1 LEEDIM
7 KKLVA
12 LILAIVMLTGVAC
25 GPKKDKA
32 GATTPGKDPKQKED
46 PNKDLLNE

>member
-1 LEEDIM
+1 M

-12 LILAIVMLTGVAC
+12 LILAVVMLTGLAC

-32 GATTPGKDPKQKED
+32 ASDTAKDPKQTSKED
-46 PNKDLLNE
+46 PNKDLLGE